1 MSDTTTT
8 PKQGDHVFND
18 LSTAIVRP
26 FETIKSLPEGRMF
39 VFEHLVKFDDSM
51 RELSERPDLQESRK
65 YSAMDGDEQDAF
77 QRPPAQ
83 FQSLSRVEL
92 QALHD
97 ANAAAFGAAAARY
110 ELATLEVVY
119 SLVEQAI
126 SPGNA
131 SLPNCGNAFQQMFQS
146 SYDPASALVL
156 ILARTKREAV
166 PKQSPCYNVAFQVM
180 QSLQRPANWS
190 APYAN
195 AVDTSSATGKLIDGI
210 GSSMRKL
217 ESMRMLG
224 MSMTERMRIEMSPY
238 LKESAAKRG
247 GELSRTL
254 HALHGKIQ
262 KLRS

>member
-1 MSDTTTT
+1 MSDNST

-39 VFEHLVKFDDSM
+39 IFEHLVKFDDSM
-51 RELSERPDLQESRK
+51 RELSERADLQESRK
-65 YSAMDGDEQDAF
+65 FTAMDGDEQDAF

-83 FQSLSRVEL
+83 FQSLSRTEL
-92 QALHD
+92 QTLHN
-97 ANAAAFGAAAARY
+97 ANAAAFGEAASRY

-126 SPGNA
+126 APGTPQ
-131 SLPNCGNAFQQMFQS
+131 LPNCGNAFQQMFQS
-146 SYDPASALVL
+146 AYDPAAALVL
-156 ILARTKREAV
+156 ILSRTKREAP
-166 PKQSPCYNVAFQVM
+166 PKQTPCYNVAFQVM
-180 QSLQRPANWS
+180 QSLQRPANWGL
-190 APYAN
+190 PYAN
-195 AVDTSSATGKLIDGI
+195 PTDTSTATGRMIDGI

-238 LKESAAKRG
+238 LRETASKRS

-254 HALHGKIQ
+254 HALHGRIQ
-262 KLRS
+262 KLRG